1 MRLFRGTT
9 PRLEFTLPFDVSQ
22 LSEAYVTFSQ
32 DGTIVIDKALDMC
45 EATYKTLSVKL
56 TQEETLKLRCGRKTE
71 IQIRAR
77 LISGDAV
84 ASNIIQT
91 DVERIIKDGVI

>member
-1 MRLFRGTT
+1 MFRGTT
-9 PRLEFTLPFDVSQ
+9 PRLEFTLPFDVNQ

-32 DGTIVIDKALDMC
+32 NGTIVIDKALNVC
-45 EATYKTLSVKL
+45 EATDKTLSVKL
-56 TQEETLKLRCGRKTE
+56 TQEETLKLRCGCKTE

-84 ASNIIQT
+84 ASNIIQQ